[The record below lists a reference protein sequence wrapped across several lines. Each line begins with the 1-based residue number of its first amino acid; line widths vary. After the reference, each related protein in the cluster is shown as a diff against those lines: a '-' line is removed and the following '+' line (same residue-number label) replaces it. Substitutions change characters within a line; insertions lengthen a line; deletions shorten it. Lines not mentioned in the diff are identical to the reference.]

1 MSRFLLAGERI
12 EGCDFFIF
20 LDEGQQ
26 KQVYSR

>member
-1 MSRFLLAGERI
+1 MSRFLLTKESI

-26 KQVYSR
+26 NQVYSR